1 MTPLVRRARFLVVV
15 SLTAPVVALATPL
28 ATPLAAQAPRTLGID
43 TTSFDRSVRPQD
55 DFFHFVNGG
64 WIRQTPIPDDAA
76 RWGSFDELAERSRD
90 AMRAVLEE
98 AARSSAPAGSEE
110 RKVGDYYASFLDSAR
125 AESLG
130 VTPLRGELARIASIT
145 STKDLPAL
153 FAHLARLG
161 VPRPIAVGVG
171 SDQKNS
177 AMNAVYAGQSGL
189 GLPDRDYYLKP
200 GARMDSV
207 RRAYVDYNTRLFT
220 LAELP
225 DPAGAAER
233 VLALETVLA
242 RKQWARTRTRDPNA
256 TYNRMTVAK
265 LAASTPRFAWIVY
278 LDSLGVGA
286 AREIVVQEPDYMVAV
301 DSLVASTPIATWRE
315 YLASKLLDSYAY
327 ELSSPFVDAR
337 FHFRGTVL
345 NGQRVLRA
353 RWKRGVEAVDG
364 ALGEAAGKLY
374 VARTF
379 KPEAKAR
386 MDEMIRNLRAA
397 YRIGIDSLE
406 WMTPETKA
414 RAQDKLAKL
423 SVKIGYPDKWRDY
436 DAVEVRRD
444 DLLGNVMRARAWA
457 FQDMVN
463 QLGKPVDRTRWA
475 MTPQTVNAYYLTT
488 NNEIVFPAA
497 ILQPPFFDPN
507 ADDAVNYGAIGAV
520 IGHEIGHAFD
530 DQGRKS
536 DGDGNLRDWWTPADA
551 KAFEERATRLG
562 AQYDALSPFD
572 GAHVNGKL
580 TMGENIGDL
589 SGLAQA
595 YRAYHLSLHG
605 KEAPVIDGFTGDQRF
620 FMGYAQ
626 AWRSN
631 TREAALRHQLL
642 TDPHSPDEYR
652 TNVPVSN
659 TDAFERAFGLE
670 PGDKLYV
677 KPAERVRIW

>member
-1 MTPLVRRARFLVVV
+1 MTPLVRRSRLTVVV
-15 SLTAPVVALATPL
+15 SLTATLAALAGPV
-28 ATPLAAQAPRTLGID
+28 AAQAPRTLGID

-64 WIRQTPIPDDAA
+64 WLRRTPIPDDAA

-110 RKVGDYYASFLDSAR
+110 RKVGDFYASFLDSAR
-125 AESLG
+125 IESLG
-130 VTPLRGELARIASIT
+130 VAPLRGELGRIASIT
-145 STKDLPAL
+145 SAADLPAA

-161 VPRPIAVGVG
+161 VARPIAVGVG

-177 AMNAVYAGQSGL
+177 AANAVYVGQSGL
-189 GLPDRDYYLKP
+189 GLPDRDFYLKS

-207 RRAYVDYNTRLFT
+207 RRAYVEYDTRLFA
-220 LAELP
+220 LAGLP
-225 DPAGAAER
+225 DPAGAADR
-233 VLALETVLA
+233 VLALETALA
-242 RKQWARTRTRDPNA
+242 GRQWERTRTRDPHL
-256 TYNRMTVAK
+256 TYNRMTVAQ
-265 LAASTPRFAWIVY
+265 LAASTPRFAWATY

-286 AREIVVQEPDYMVAV
+286 AREVVVQEPDYMVAV
-301 DSLVASTPIATWRE
+301 DSLIAATPIATWRE

-327 ELSSPFVDAR
+327 ELSSPFVEAR

-345 NGQRVLRA
+345 NGQQVLRA
-353 RWKRGVEAVDG
+353 RWKRGVQEVDG

-374 VARTF
+374 VARNF

-386 MDEMIRNLRAA
+386 MDGLIRNLRAA

-414 RAQDKLAKL
+414 RAQDKLAKM
-423 SVKIGYPDKWRDY
+423 SVKIGYPDKWRVY
-436 DAVEVRRD
+436 DAVQVRRD
-444 DLLGNVMRARAWA
+444 GLLGNVMRARAWA

-475 MTPQTVNAYYLTT
+475 MTPQTVNAYYLST

-497 ILQPPFFDPN
+497 ILQPPFFDPA

-536 DGDGNLRDWWTPADA
+536 DGAGNLRDWWTPADA

-562 AQYDALSPFD
+562 AQYDALSPLD

-605 KEAPVIDGFTGDQRF
+605 KEAPVLDGFTGDQRF

-626 AWRSN
+626 AWRSH
-631 TREAALRHQLL
+631 TREAALRQQLL

-652 TNVPVSN
+652 TNIPVSN
-659 TDAFERAFGLE
+659 IDAFERAFGLE